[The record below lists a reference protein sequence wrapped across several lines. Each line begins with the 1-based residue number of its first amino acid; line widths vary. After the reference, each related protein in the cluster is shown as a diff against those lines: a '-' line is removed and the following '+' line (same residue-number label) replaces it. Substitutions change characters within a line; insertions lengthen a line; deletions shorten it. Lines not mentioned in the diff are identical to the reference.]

1 MGGAQQGT
9 RFLVTLTGI
18 PAGITIYAPH
28 QVGAGG
34 TATTSGF
41 ANQPGTSGGSR
52 AVLARVAAPEVD
64 GSGGAVAALISR
76 QLDRIDAVC
85 GTATIVYEWVDN
97 PANAGPPAFNLF
109 ITGAAPIS
117 TGTVR
122 ATLDMA
128 PVGPPT
134 VGPARPQFAGGR
146 SAKTVANIA
155 ACASYLLFPWI
166 AYTADGAYD
175 TGMAIANTSADP
187 AGAPPDGIGT
197 PAQTGDVT
205 LYFWKSGGG
214 TNPAPVT
221 IAKALPAG
229 QTTTYVVSSLKEA
242 FTGYIIAVC
251 QFAFGHGFAFI
262 NSPSPGTGGSF
273 AQGYTALS
281 LPNPRLGGSAGQI
294 AVAVEAVGQ

>member
-1 MGGAQQGT
+1 MD
-9 RFLVTLTGI
+9 I
-18 PAGITIYAPH
+18 
-28 QVGAGG
+28 
-34 TATTSGF
+34 
-41 ANQPGTSGGSR
+41 GSYGEN
-52 AVLARVAAPEVD
+52 LARKFLEKKGFKLIEKNFKTPRWGEIDLVMKDGDTLVFAEVRFR
-64 GSGGAVAALISR
+64 SR
-76 QLDRIDAVC
+76 
-85 GTATIVYEWVDN
+85 
-97 PANAGPPAFNLF
+97 
-109 ITGAAPIS
+109 
-117 TGTVR
+117 
-122 ATLDMA
+122 
-128 PVGPPT
+128 
-134 VGPARPQFAGGR
+134 
-146 SAKTVANIA
+146 
-155 ACASYLLFPWI
+155 
-166 AYTADGAYD
+166 
-175 TGMAIANTSADP
+175 
-187 AGAPPDGIGT
+187 PDFGT